1 MFEVGDKVWSKTKR
15 YSMTSYHRPCKVVR
29 VDSFNRMIVEV
40 IDTGKYYSVETKE
53 FESIIEDDI
62 LKFGDILSYK
72 GERVIFLKY
81 QDYSTILCNTLDE
94 SPIRVEIKDIRKI
107 GGFFV

>member
-29 VDSFNRMIVEV
+29 IDGSSRMIVEV
-40 IDTGKYYSVETKE
+40 IDTGKYYPVETKE
-53 FESIIEDDI
+53 FEHITENDI
-62 LKFGDILSYK
+62 LYIGDILEYK
-72 GERVIFLKY
+72 GMILIFQSY
-81 QDYSTILCNTLDE
+81 QDYSTVLCNTLDE